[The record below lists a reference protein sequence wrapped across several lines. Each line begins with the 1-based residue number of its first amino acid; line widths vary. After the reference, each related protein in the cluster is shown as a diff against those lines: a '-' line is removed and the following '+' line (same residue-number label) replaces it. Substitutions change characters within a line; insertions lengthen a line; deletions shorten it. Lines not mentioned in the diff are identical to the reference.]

1 MGLFESGVP
10 IDNITVMV
18 QKEVAERMVAEP
30 GHKIYGALSVSVQY
44 YTKPQM
50 LFEISPKCFMP
61 APEVTSAVVAMDVRQ
76 EPPVDLTDE
85 KRFFQVVKAAFQQ
98 RRKTFA
104 NALKNTGMSKEQIV
118 QVLEKSGIDGKRRGE
133 TLSLQEFADVANAW
147 DALQ

>member
-1 MGLFESGVP
+1 
-10 IDNITVMV
+10 
-18 QKEVAERMVAEP
+18 
-30 GHKIYGALSVSVQY
+30 
-44 YTKPQM
+44 M

-76 EPPVDLTDE
+76 KPPVDLLDE

-98 RRKTFA
+98 RRKTFS
-104 NALKNTGMSKEQIV
+104 NALKNTGMSKEQIA
-118 QVLEKSGIDGKRRGE
+118 QVLEKAGIDGKRRGE

>member
-1 MGLFESGVP
+1 
-10 IDNITVMV
+10 
-18 QKEVAERMVAEP
+18 
-30 GHKIYGALSVSVQY
+30 
-44 YTKPQM
+44 
-50 LFEISPKCFMP
+50 
-61 APEVTSAVVAMDVRQ
+61 MDVRQ
-76 EPPVDLTDE
+76 KPPVDLLDE

-98 RRKTFA
+98 RRKTFS